1 MIHITGEYYYDIE
14 AREYVLLR
22 RYSKEKGVFGKTGA
36 TTGEF
41 VDKIE
46 EVGYF
51 QTLECLLRR
60 LARILIKQK
69 YDNGEINS
77 LREHID
83 ALCEM
88 REELREILCEEE

>member
-22 RYSKEKGVFGKTGA
+22 RYSKAKGVFGKTGA
-36 TTGEF
+36 TTGEM

-46 EVGYF
+46 DVGYF
-51 QTLECLLRR
+51 QTLEGMLRR
-60 LARILIKQK
+60 LARILVKQK
-69 YDNGEINS
+69 YDNKEITS

-83 ALCEM
+83 ALHEM
-88 REELREILCEEE
+88 REELKEILCEDE